1 MALDDA
7 STTLG
12 MKERFFLTLCTIVS
26 EKVKGAIAQML
37 FKIDQLINS
46 RNISLCINIFFIFV
60 EG

>member
-26 EKVKGAIAQML
+26 EKVKGAIVSTNVVL
-37 FKIDQLINS
+37 NRSINK
-46 RNISLCINIFFIFV
+46 
-60 EG
+60 

>member
-26 EKVKGAIAQML
+26 EKVKGAISTNVV
-37 FKIDQLINS
+37 KNRSIN
-46 RNISLCINIFFIFV
+46 NK
-60 EG
+60 